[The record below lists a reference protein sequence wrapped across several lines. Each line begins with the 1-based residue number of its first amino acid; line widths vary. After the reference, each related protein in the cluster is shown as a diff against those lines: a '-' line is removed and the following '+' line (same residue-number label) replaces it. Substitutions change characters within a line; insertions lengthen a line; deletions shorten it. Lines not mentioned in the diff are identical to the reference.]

1 MEADV
6 ANTIDNRVLE
16 VEGGPALELT
26 EIVGSRDGPCLAL
39 IGGVHGDEDE
49 GVLSVRR
56 VVAALRE
63 RPIAGRVRALA
74 MSNPAACAAYLRC
87 TPEDGQNLARV
98 FPGRPDGSLTERTA
112 HAITERVLKGADA
125 LIDLHS
131 AGRDF
136 AMPLF
141 CGYHADD
148 NDLGRRCEA
157 LARAFGAPLTW
168 AHLAVSQGRSLSA
181 ARDLGITAIYAEAS
195 GGSEVRGAET
205 DAFVAGVLNVLRLLG
220 LIDEPVRPVS
230 SKLIRDPGGNT
241 DAGVLAPAS
250 GTWVTR
256 TAAGA
261 MVGEGER
268 LAEIYDEQG
277 VKRAEVAA
285 PRAGI
290 VMMLRRLSRVS
301 EGTSVAMVAAPPEDW
316 I

>member
-1 MEADV
+1 MNDV
-6 ANTIDNRVLE
+6 KE
-16 VEGGPALELT
+16 VILDIGQGPALRLI
-26 EIVGSRDGPCLAL
+26 EIAGARPGPCVAL

-56 VVAALRE
+56 VAALLRD
-63 RPIAGRVRALA
+63 RPISGRLRALA
-74 MSNPAACAAYLRC
+74 MSNPSACTAYTRC

-98 FPGRPDGSLTERTA
+98 FPGKPDGSLTERTA
-112 HAITERVLKGADA
+112 HAITARVLTGADA

-168 AHLAVSQGRSLSA
+168 AHLTVSHGRSLSA
-181 ARDLGITAIYAEAS
+181 ARDLGIPAIYAEAS
-195 GGSEVRGAET
+195 GGSEVRGAES
-205 DAFVAGVLNVLRLLG
+205 DAFVGGVLNVLRLLG
-220 LIDEPVRPVS
+220 LVDEPVPPTR

-241 DAGVLAPAS
+241 DAGVLAPVS

-256 TAAGA
+256 TTAGG
-261 MVGEGER
+261 MVGEGDL
-268 LAEIYDEQG
+268 LAEIYGEDG
-277 VKRAEVAA
+277 VKRAEVTA

-301 EGTSVAMVAAPPEDW
+301 EGTSVAMVAAPPEAW
-316 I
+316 E